1 MCLGE
6 GREKE
11 EQTTFTKQSGTLF
24 RAIILKTV
32 LGDASEKA
40 HDSREL
46 FLAREKNNV

>member
-24 RAIILKTV
+24 RAIILRTV